1 MSEET
6 CSDDELA
13 QHKVATFDS
22 VGIVE
27 RIQAIAESDRTEDE
41 VDELSRNERHIQ
53 LKMAITQFVSG
64 LSIDEKA
71 KIDALKLQYEKVFC
85 RSKKKI

>member
-6 CSDDELA
+6 WSDEELA
-13 QHKVATFDS
+13 QQKLATFDS

-27 RIQAIAESDRTEDE
+27 RIQAITEADRTEDE

-64 LSIDEKA
+64 LSVDEKA
-71 KIDALKLQYEKVFC
+71 KIDALRL
-85 RSKKKI
+85 

>member
-6 CSDDELA
+6 WSDDELA
-13 QHKVATFDS
+13 QQIFSTMDS

-27 RIQAIAESDRTEDE
+27 TIRAVEEADRTEDQ
-41 VDELSRNERHIQ
+41 VDELARNERHIQ

-64 LSIDEKA
+64 LSVDEKA
-71 KIDALKLQYEKVFC
+71 KIDALKL
-85 RSKKKI
+85 

>member
-6 CSDDELA
+6 WSDEELA
-13 QHKVATFDS
+13 QQKVSTFDS
-22 VGIVE
+22 VSIVE
-27 RIQAIAESDRTEDE
+27 TIRAVTEADRTEDE
-41 VDELSRNERHIQ
+41 VNTLSRNERHIQ

-64 LSIDEKA
+64 LSVDEKA

-85 RSKKKI
+85 RNKKKI

>member
-6 CSDDELA
+6 WSDEELA
-13 QHKVATFDS
+13 QQKVATFDS

-27 RIQAIAESDRTEDE
+27 RIQAIAEADRTEDE
-41 VDELSRNERHIQ
+41 VDELARNERHIQ

-71 KIDALKLQYEKVFC
+71 KIDALKL
-85 RSKKKI
+85 

>member
-6 CSDDELA
+6 WSDEELA
-13 QHKVATFDS
+13 QQKLATIDS

-27 RIQAIAESDRTEDE
+27 RIRAIAEEDRTDE
-41 VDELSRNERHIQ
+41 ELDVLARNERHIQ

-64 LSIDEKA
+64 LSVDEKA
-71 KIDALKLQYEKVFC
+71 KIDALKL
-85 RSKKKI
+85 

>member
-6 CSDDELA
+6 WSADELA
-13 QHKVATFDS
+13 QHIASTMDS

-27 RIQAIAESDRTEDE
+27 RIRDVKESDRTDDE
-41 VDELSRNERHIQ
+41 KNELDRNERHIQ

-64 LSIDEKA
+64 LSVDEKA
-71 KIDALKLQYEKVFC
+71 KIDALKL
-85 RSKKKI
+85 

>member
-6 CSDDELA
+6 WSAEELA
-13 QHKVATFDS
+13 QQKLATMDS

-27 RIQAIAESDRTEDE
+27 RIRDIKEADRTEDE
-41 VDELSRNERHIQ
+41 TNALSRNERHIQ

-64 LSIDEKA
+64 LSISEKA
-71 KIDALKLQYEKVFC
+71 KIDALKL
-85 RSKKKI
+85 

>member
-6 CSDDELA
+6 WSADELA
-13 QHKVATFDS
+13 QQKLATFDS

-27 RIQAIAESDRTEDE
+27 RIQAITEADRTEDE
-41 VDELSRNERHIQ
+41 VDELARNERHIQ

-64 LSIDEKA
+64 LSVDEKA
-71 KIDALKLQYEKVFC
+71 KIDALRL
-85 RSKKKI
+85 

>member
-6 CSDDELA
+6 WSDEELA
-13 QHKVATFDS
+13 QQKVATFDS

-64 LSIDEKA
+64 LSVDEKA
-71 KIDALKLQYEKVFC
+71 KIDALKL
-85 RSKKKI
+85 

>member
-6 CSDDELA
+6 WSDEELA
-13 QHKVATFDS
+13 QQKLATMDS

-27 RIQAIAESDRTEDE
+27 RIRAVEEADRTEDE

-53 LKMAITQFVSG
+53 LKMAITQIVSG
-64 LSIDEKA
+64 LSVDEKA
-71 KIDALKLQYEKVFC
+71 KIDALRL
-85 RSKKKI
+85 

>member
-6 CSDDELA
+6 WSDEELA
-13 QHKVATFDS
+13 QQKLATLDS

-27 RIQAIAESDRTEDE
+27 RIQAVAEADRTDE
-41 VDELSRNERHIQ
+41 ELDVLARNSRHIQ
-53 LKMAITQFVSG
+53 LKMAITQFVSS

-71 KIDALKLQYEKVFC
+71 RIDALRL
-85 RSKKKI
+85 

>member
-6 CSDDELA
+6 WSDEELA
-13 QHKVATFDS
+13 QQKLATFDS

-71 KIDALKLQYEKVFC
+71 KIDALKL
-85 RSKKKI
+85 

>member
-6 CSDDELA
+6 WSAEELA
-13 QHKVATFDS
+13 QQKLATMDS

-27 RIQAIAESDRTEDE
+27 RIRDIKEADRTEDE
-41 VDELSRNERHIQ
+41 TDALSRNERHIQ

-64 LSIDEKA
+64 LSISEKA
-71 KIDALKLQYEKVFC
+71 KIDALKL
-85 RSKKKI
+85 

>member
-6 CSDDELA
+6 WSADELA
-13 QHKVATFDS
+13 QQITATLDS

-27 RIQAIAESDRTEDE
+27 RIRAVEEADRTDE
-41 VDELSRNERHIQ
+41 EKDELSRNERHIQ

-64 LSIDEKA
+64 LSVDEKA
-71 KIDALKLQYEKVFC
+71 KIDALKL
-85 RSKKKI
+85 

>member
-6 CSDDELA
+6 WSDEELA
-13 QHKVATFDS
+13 QQKVATFDS

>member
-6 CSDDELA
+6 WSADELA
-13 QHKVATFDS
+13 QQITATLDS
-22 VGIVE
+22 VGIIE
-27 RIQAIAESDRTEDE
+27 RIRAVEEADRTEDQ
-41 VDELSRNERHIQ
+41 VDELARNERHIQ

-71 KIDALKLQYEKVFC
+71 KIDALRL
-85 RSKKKI
+85 

>member
-6 CSDDELA
+6 WSADELA
-13 QHKVATFDS
+13 QHIAATIDS

-27 RIQAIAESDRTEDE
+27 TIRAVKESDRTEDQ
-41 VDELSRNERHIQ
+41 VDELGRNERHIQ

-64 LSIDEKA
+64 LSVDEKA
-71 KIDALKLQYEKVFC
+71 KIDALRL
-85 RSKKKI
+85 